1 MLNSVLNLIDVGLNL
16 IELIF
21 VIVTLGGVVKQVN
34 LFDGI
39 DKKEFE
45 IMIQTLR
52 DLRNKPDN

>member
-16 IELIF
+16 IELVF

-39 DKKEFE
+39 DKKELE

-52 DLRNKPDN
+52 DLRDKPDN